1 MLVVGVDAVD
11 KDDDDEEEE
20 EDDDDNDDNGG
31 DQCSGDWLQDVG

>member
-31 DQCSGDWLQDVG
+31 DQCSGYWLQDVG